1 MLINGDFWLYG
12 FYFNNSLA
20 YIDFDCKFLKFR
32 YKISAAL
39 SEAGL
44 ATTSYAKQLMKGV
57 EGNLKPRRDMMGQL

>member
-1 MLINGDFWLYG
+1 MVIFDHMVSNLTTALLILI
-12 FYFNNSLA
+12 L
-20 YIDFDCKFLKFR
+20 ICKLLKFR

>member
-1 MLINGDFWLYG
+1 MVIFDYMVSTLTIVLLILI
-12 FYFNNSLA
+12 L
-20 YIDFDCKFLKFR
+20 ICKFLKFR